1 MLDHKD
7 SPYIRAIGFL
17 FLRYCCNPRSL
28 WEWFAD
34 YVQDTEKF
42 SPSPTKFGRGK
53 AITIGEYVRDL
64 LLSQFY
70 FETIF
75 PRIPKPVEI
84 DIEKKMRE
92 LGVST
97 HARGNGGQGGPSRR
111 GGGADG
117 GRSRPASVK
126 AALSVGIGNRGP
138 HKSYQ
143 HHEDRNRDR
152 ERERG
157 RSGSGTG
164 TNRYDRDYHHD
175 GRDSTRDR
183 ERSRERNRGCDTVC
197 DTHGGRGTSAV
208 FHNRF
213 TAGASKSNLDNIRQ
227 RYT

>member
-1 MLDHKD
+1 M
-7 SPYIRAIGFL
+7 
-17 FLRYCCNPRSL
+17 
-28 WEWFAD
+28 
-34 YVQDTEKF
+34 
-42 SPSPTKFGRGK
+42 
-53 AITIGEYVRDL
+53 GEYARDL

-111 GGGADG
+111 GGADG
-117 GRSRPASVK
+117 GRSRPTSVK

-143 HHEDRNRDR
+143 HHDDRDR
-152 ERERG
+152 RRSGRG
-157 RSGSGTG
+157 RGTD
-164 TNRYDRDYHHD
+164 RYDRDYDHG

-183 ERSRERNRGCDTVC
+183 ERSRERNRGGDNVD
-197 DTHGGRGTSAV
+197 DTHGVRGTSDV
-208 FHNRF
+208 FHDRF

-227 RYT
+227 RYG